1 MATLTSTPSF
11 RIGFKE
17 LSFSSSHGGRRSS
30 APTALI
36 FQRPVA
42 ASSSTVL
49 PMIFSSS
56 SISSCERLKLS
67 VDSNHSVTTLTWASS
82 HQPKKSMILFAPA
95 LWPWGSLSVGF
106 DFAHRRFP
114 SRMTPTCCGVFEK
127 SKDLIKRHSYS
138 G

>member
-17 LSFSSSHGGRRSS
+17 LSFSSSHGGSRSN

-42 ASSSTVL
+42 ASSSTVF
-49 PMIFSSS
+49 PIIFSNS

-82 HQPKKSMILFAPA
+82 HQPKKSMILLAPA
-95 LWPWGSLSVGF
+95 LWPWGSLLVGL
-106 DFAHRRFP
+106 DFAQRRFP

-127 SKDLIKRHSYS
+127 SRARIRRHSYS

>member
-11 RIGFKE
+11 RIGLSE

-49 PMIFSSS
+49 PMIFSNS

-67 VDSNHSVTTLTWASS
+67 VESNHSVTTLTWASS

-95 LWPWGSLSVGF
+95 LWPWGSLSVGL
-106 DFAHRRFP
+106 DLAQRRFP